1 MPGRGTVPGKA
12 YPECSEPGRAGRRR
26 HKAEGTRTCQLCR
39 DRARD
44 EMAAYRKAVI
54 IQGPRMVPALGSQR
68 RIRALV
74 RMGWSQCRLGAR
86 LGVTGKAVGDV
97 LTYRCVNRSYAEKIS
112 RLYWQLLDQ
121 PGPDLREARAAQ
133 RAGWPGPG
141 DWDDI
146 DAPGEVPACEI
157 EAAHGEALK
166 IHRAYRKMLSKRAW
180 RAQLTEAERR
190 AAREEQRQ
198 RRERARTSRE
208 GTAA

>member
-1 MPGRGTVPGKA
+1 MPGRGTVPGET
-12 YPECSEPGRAGRRR
+12 YPECSEPGHAGRRR

-39 DRARD
+39 EKTRD

-54 IQGPRMVPALGSQR
+54 IGGPRRVPALGSQR

-74 RMGWSQCRLGAR
+74 RMGWSQRRLGAR
-86 LGVTGKAVGDV
+86 LGITGKAVGDV
-97 LTYRCVNRSYAEKIS
+97 LTYRYVNQAYAERI
-112 RLYWQLLDQ
+112 RELYWQLIDL

-146 DAPGEVPACEI
+146 DDPGAIPVCEI
-157 EAAHGEALK
+157 ERAHGEALK
-166 IHRAYRKMLSKRAW
+166 IHRAYRKMLSKRTR
-180 RAQLTEAERR
+180 RAQMSEEQRR
-190 AAREEQRQ
+190 AACEEQRQ
-198 RRERARTSRE
+198 RRERRTSRE